1 MRTQLAEYRVPARNP
16 SGHSANKIHDDAVA
30 RQLGFRGGLV
40 PGVTVYAYMTRPLVA
55 AWGREWVEGGTASVR
70 FVKPVYAGEVVTVRA
85 AGVPADPAALEV
97 SAVNPAG
104 EPCAVLTARRSEL
117 GAAPSV
123 DLAAYPAREL
133 PAERPPA
140 TRAVLAALD
149 VLGSPVL
156 LWDATAAA
164 EARAKFDDPDPPAGD
179 AAALAHPAVFLDQG
193 NRALD
198 QNVRLGPWI
207 HTGSTV
213 QHLGGVRPGERLTTR
228 GRVGRL
234 FEKRGQEFVELDLL
248 VVAGDARP
256 VARLSHTAIYRL
268 RAS

>member
-1 MRTQLAEYRVPARNP
+1 VRTQLTEHRVPARNA
-16 SGHSANKIHDDAVA
+16 SEHSANKIHDDAVA

-70 FVKPVYAGEVVTVRA
+70 FVKPVYAGEVVTVRP

-104 EPCAVLTARRSEL
+104 ELCAVLAARLSEP
-117 GAAPSV
+117 AAPSV
-123 DLAAYPAREL
+123 DLAAYPRREL

-140 TRAVLAALD
+140 TRAVLEALG

-156 LWDATAAA
+156 LWDAAAAA
-164 EARAKFDDPDPPAGD
+164 EARAKFDDPDPPAGG
-179 AAALAHPAVFLDQG
+179 AGALAPPALFLDQG

-207 HTGSTV
+207 HAGSTV
-213 QHLGGVRPGERLTTR
+213 QHLGGVRPGDRLTTR
-228 GRVGRL
+228 GRVARL

>member
-1 MRTQLAEYRVPARNP
+1 M
-16 SGHSANKIHDDAVA
+16 
-30 RQLGFRGGLV
+30 
-40 PGVTVYAYMTRPLVA
+40 
-55 AWGREWVEGGTASVR
+55 
-70 FVKPVYAGEVVTVRA
+70 
-85 AGVPADPAALEV
+85 
-97 SAVNPAG
+97 
-104 EPCAVLTARRSEL
+104 
-117 GAAPSV
+117 
-123 DLAAYPAREL
+123 
-133 PAERPPA
+133 
-140 TRAVLAALD
+140 
-149 VLGSPVL
+149 L
-156 LWDATAAA
+156 LWDAAAAA
-164 EARAKFDDPDPPAGD
+164 EARAKFDDPDPLAGD

-256 VARLSHTAIYRL
+256 VARLSHTAIYQL

>member
-16 SGHSANKIHDDAVA
+16 SGHSANKIHDDLVA

-104 EPCAVLTARRSEL
+104 EPCAVLTARLPEL

-133 PAERPPA
+133 PAEIQGQPVGGIRLLH
-140 TRAVLAALD
+140 RAAPEHSDERALHD
-149 VLGSPVL
+149 SSGEIWPLRR
-156 LWDATAAA
+156 AAA
-164 EARAKFDDPDPPAGD
+164 R
-179 AAALAHPAVFLDQG
+179 H
-193 NRALD
+193 
-198 QNVRLGPWI
+198 
-207 HTGSTV
+207 
-213 QHLGGVRPGERLTTR
+213 
-228 GRVGRL
+228 
-234 FEKRGQEFVELDLL
+234 
-248 VVAGDARP
+248 
-256 VARLSHTAIYRL
+256 
-268 RAS
+268 